1 VNGDYLGGAGA
12 ELEEAGL
19 AVGGLVLELFDLAA
33 LRLALLLQPPDLHRV
48 LRRPNV
54 PIAEPRHPNKLR
66 GGLPPLHPPPPRSAE
81 GEACGCRTE
90 GADGRRRADSE
101 KGNRDSEA
109 ASSNRSPERRLS
121 VDNGP

>member
-1 VNGDYLGGAGA
+1 VTVNGDYLGGAGA

-90 GADGRRRADSE
+90 GADGRRSADSE
-101 KGNRDSEA
+101 KGNST
-109 ASSNRSPERRLS
+109 SSNRSPERRLS